1 MGDIL
6 EKVSDPK
13 TIALIDEYVSLAR
26 LSKMNEYQS
35 KRHDEI
41 LSLAENN
48 EDIDFLINEVE
59 HILAHELG
67 TLDMQVIGNTQA
79 LLRER
84 LGTDIPKFID
94 SCSNGNSTTCSTLS
108 DCFI

>member
-1 MGDIL
+1 MSDIL
-6 EKVSDPK
+6 EKVSDSK
-13 TIALIDEYVSLAR
+13 TIALIHEYVSLAR
-26 LSKMNEYQS
+26 LSEMNEYQS
-35 KRHDEI
+35 KRHEEI
-41 LSLAENN
+41 LLLAQDN

-67 TLDMQVIGNTQA
+67 ILDIEVIANGQA

-94 SCSNGNSTTCSTLS
+94 PCFDTNNSTCSTLTTA
-108 DCFI
+108 